1 MDATV
6 TVTMSGALFTGA
18 AEHVVDL
25 ILDDAAHTV
34 AQQGYSDVMTNLNR
48 SIRNPT
54 PYYETQVV
62 VDRAPD
68 GYVVHDRGIIYG
80 AWIEGVST
88 RNQQTRFK
96 GYASFRRG
104 FQTLL
109 NQTPK
114 LLEHVTA
121 RHIGKLS

>member
-6 TVTMSGALFTGA
+6 TVTMTGALFTGA

-62 VDRAPD
+62 VDRAPE
-68 GYVVHDRGIIYG
+68 GYVLHDRGIVYG
-80 AWIEGVST
+80 PWLEIGSPT
-88 RNQQTRFK
+88 KRFK

-104 FQTLL
+104 FQTLTG
-109 NQTPK
+109 QVPK
-114 LLEHVTA
+114 LLEHVVN

>member
-6 TVTMSGALFTGA
+6 TVVMSGTLFTGA
-18 AEHVVDL
+18 AEHIVDL
-25 ILDDAAHTV
+25 ILDDAAHEI

-62 VDRAPD
+62 VDGAPD

-80 AWIEGVST
+80 PWLEGVST

-104 FQTLL
+104 FQKLTGEV
-109 NQTPK
+109 PK
-114 LLEHVTA
+114 LLDHVIG